1 MASGF
6 LTVAIPKGRLFPP
19 LMELFQ
25 KAEVLAEPL
34 EEKSRKLIL
43 EDEESQLRFILSK
56 PTDVPTY
63 VEYGA
68 ADLGIVGKDVLVEAG
83 RDICELVDLGLGFCK
98 MVVAVPKD
106 GPIKRVSQLGFD
118 SRVATKYPNLA
129 REFFNRQGLGVE
141 VIKLNGS
148 IELGPIVGLADAIVD
163 ITSSGQTLE
172 ENGLVPIA
180 NLGTSTSRLIDNP
193 FSNKMAIGRIMTI
206 VRQLEAVLGEG
217 GEADDPDLA
226 DLGR

>member
-1 MASGF
+1 MAKSF

-19 LMELFQ
+19 LMEIFQ
-25 KAEVLAEPL
+25 KAGVLERSL

-43 EDEESQLRFILSK
+43 EDEKSRLRFILSK
-56 PTDVPTY
+56 PVDVPTY

-68 ADLGIVGKDVLVEAG
+68 ADLGIVGKDVMVEAG
-83 RDICELVDLGLGFCK
+83 RDICELLDLGLGFCK

-106 GPIKRVSQLGFD
+106 GPVRQLRQLGFD

-148 IELGPIVGLADAIVD
+148 IELGPIVGMADAIVD
-163 ITSSGQTLE
+163 ITSTGETLK
-172 ENGLVPIA
+172 ENGLISIATLGVATARLVANPI
-180 NLGTSTSRLIDNP
+180 SY
-193 FSNKMAIGRIMTI
+193 KMEFPRIVEV
-206 VRQLEAVLGEG
+206 VRQLERVVGKGECYH
-217 GEADDPDLA
+217 DPDLA

>member
-148 IELGPIVGLADAIVD
+148 IELGRCGPCRCHCGHHLFRPDPGRERPCSHSNRVSTARL
-163 ITSSGQTLE
+163 
-172 ENGLVPIA
+172 IA
-180 NLGTSTSRLIDNP
+180 NPISY
-193 FSNKMAIGRIMTI
+193 KMAFGRIMTI

-217 GEADDPDLA
+217 R
-226 DLGR
+226 GR

>member
-1 MASGF
+1 
-6 LTVAIPKGRLFPP
+6 
-19 LMELFQ
+19 
-25 KAEVLAEPL
+25 VLAEPL

-43 EDEESQLRFILSK
+43 ENESSDLRFILAK
-56 PTDVPTY
+56 PVDVPTY
-63 VEYGA
+63 VEYGS

-83 RDICELVDLGLGFCK
+83 SDICELLDLGLGFCR
-98 MVVAVPKD
+98 MIVAVPKD
-106 GPIKRVSQLGFD
+106 GPIKQLRQLGFD

-129 REFFNRQGLGVE
+129 QEFFNRQGLKVE

-163 ITSSGQTLE
+163 ITSSGQTLA

-180 NLGTSTSRLIDNP
+180 TLGAATARLIANP
-193 FSNKMAIGRIMTI
+193 ISYKMHFSRIIEVVRRLEPI
-206 VRQLEAVLGEG
+206 VLKGE
-217 GEADDPDLA
+217 ERDDPDLA